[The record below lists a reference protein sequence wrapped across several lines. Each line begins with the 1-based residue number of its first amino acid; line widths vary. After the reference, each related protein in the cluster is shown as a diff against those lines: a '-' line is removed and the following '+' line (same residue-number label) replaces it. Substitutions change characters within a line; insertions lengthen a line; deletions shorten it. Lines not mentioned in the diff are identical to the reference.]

1 MSVTL
6 TPTNGRVIGVVRG
19 RIVDYTPA
27 EIEQREKQI
36 RLREA
41 LADIA
46 KRFGGDAIRPAS
58 QIEPPAFIS
67 TGFPELDQ
75 ALGAGLPRGRIV
87 DIYGPESAGKTTLCL
102 HIIAKAQKA
111 VQTQNLA
118 SQQTQNLASPQAAF
132 IDTAH
137 KLDLAWAAARGVDVD
152 RLLVSHPASGEEALE
167 VADGLVRSGA
177 VSVVVIDDTA
187 GLANRAEL
195 EGEMGDNHK
204 GMQEHLVDQAL
215 RKLVHVAWKN
225 RVLLVFVSQL
235 RDRPNVLFGSPE
247 EPTGGRALRYYA
259 TIGIDLRRQQA
270 IKKGGQVI
278 GNRVRAVVKKN
289 QVATPYAVA
298 EFDILFGGG
307 ER

>member
-1 MSVTL
+1 MSVS
-6 TPTNGRVIGVVRG
+6 TNGRVIGVVRG

-58 QIEPPAFIS
+58 QIEPPEVVP
-67 TGFPELDQ
+67 TGFPALDN

-102 HIIAKAQKA
+102 HVIAQAMA
-111 VQTQNLA
+111 LD
-118 SQQTQNLASPQAAF
+118 SRQAAF
-132 IDTAH
+132 IDAAH
-137 KLDLAWAAARGVDVD
+137 KLDLAWAASRGVDVD

-167 VADGLVRSGA
+167 VADGLIRSGA

-187 GLANRAEL
+187 GLVNHCEL

-215 RKLVHVAWKN
+215 RKLVHIAWKN

-235 RDRPNVLFGSPE
+235 RDRPNVLFGNPE
-247 EPTGGRALRYYA
+247 EPTGGRALRFYA
-259 TIGIDLRRQQA
+259 AIGIDLRRQQA
-270 IKKGGQVI
+270 IKRGGQVV

-289 QVATPYAVA
+289 QVAAPYASA

>member
-1 MSVTL
+1 MSASN
-6 TPTNGRVIGVVRG
+6 NGRVIGIVNG
-19 RIVDYTPA
+19 RIVDRDGGETQDFA
-27 EIEQREKQI
+27 SQREKQI

-102 HIIAKAQKA
+102 HVIAQAQKA
-111 VQTQNLA
+111 GGH
-118 SQQTQNLASPQAAF
+118 AAF
-132 IDTAH
+132 IDAAH

-152 RLLVSHPASGEEALE
+152 RLLVSRPASGEEALE
-167 VADGLVRSGA
+167 VADGLIRSGA
-177 VSVVVIDDTA
+177 VSVVVVDDTA
-187 GLANRAEL
+187 GLANHCEL

-204 GMQEHLVDQAL
+204 GMQERLVDQAL

-235 RDRPNVLFGSPE
+235 RDRPGVLFGSPE

-259 TIGIDLRRQQA
+259 TVGIDLRRQQA
-270 IKKGGQVI
+270 IKRGGQVI

-289 QVATPYAVA
+289 QVAPPFGTA
-298 EFDILFGGG
+298 EFDILFAGGA
-307 ER
+307 E